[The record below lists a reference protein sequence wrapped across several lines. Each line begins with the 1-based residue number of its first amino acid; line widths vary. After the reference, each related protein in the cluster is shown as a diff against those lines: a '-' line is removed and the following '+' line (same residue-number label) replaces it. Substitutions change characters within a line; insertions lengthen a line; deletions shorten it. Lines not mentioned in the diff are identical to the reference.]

1 MINLLSDSFCLGS
14 IPSRLHRGGNER
26 LPNGCSSSKQTP
38 KAMDRNATHRFIVA
52 NIIKIKH
59 NKKKNGGYISH

>member
-1 MINLLSDSFCLGS
+1 MINLLSDLFALAASLCAHAES
-14 IPSRLHRGGNER
+14 NER
-26 LPNGCSSSKQTP
+26 LLKWCSPSKQTP

>member
-1 MINLLSDSFCLGS
+1 MINLLSDLFALPASLCAHAES
-14 IPSRLHRGGNER
+14 NER
-26 LPNGCSSSKQTP
+26 LPNGYSSSKQTP
-38 KAMDRNATHRFIVA
+38 KAMDRNTTLRYIVA

>member
-1 MINLLSDSFCLGS
+1 MINLLSDLFALAASLRASIGEATNACL
-14 IPSRLHRGGNER
+14 N
-26 LPNGCSSSKQTP
+26 
-38 KAMDRNATHRFIVA
+38 IVA